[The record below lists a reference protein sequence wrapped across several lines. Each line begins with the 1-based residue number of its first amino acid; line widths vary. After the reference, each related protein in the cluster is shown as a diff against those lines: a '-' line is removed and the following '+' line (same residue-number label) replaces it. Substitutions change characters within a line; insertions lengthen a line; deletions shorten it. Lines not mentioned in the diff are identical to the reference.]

1 MKITI
6 YILSQIEK
14 LKHVDLHDQ
23 YYQRRLYR
31 EQCYDDNKVYF
42 KSSIDSIK
50 PSKLMYLYTILLH

>member
-23 YYQRRLYR
+23 YYQRLYR
-31 EQCYDDNKVYF
+31 EQCYDDNKVCF